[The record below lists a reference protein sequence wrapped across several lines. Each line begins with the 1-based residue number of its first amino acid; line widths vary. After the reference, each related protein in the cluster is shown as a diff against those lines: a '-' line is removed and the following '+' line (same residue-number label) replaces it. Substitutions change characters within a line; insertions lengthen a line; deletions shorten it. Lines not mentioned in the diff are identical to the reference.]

1 MFLTQIFLCLGI
13 HTNPLPL
20 SPPSPQTHRQ
30 NPLSVTKIFVML
42 MLPEQITNVYSFQLK
57 LGFSFNL
64 ILKRKHLIHFLPF
77 VPYVYKSKLQIR

>member
-30 NPLSVTKIFVML
+30 NPLSVTKNFCHADA
-42 MLPEQITNVYSFQLK
+42 P
-57 LGFSFNL
+57 
-64 ILKRKHLIHFLPF
+64 
-77 VPYVYKSKLQIR
+77 